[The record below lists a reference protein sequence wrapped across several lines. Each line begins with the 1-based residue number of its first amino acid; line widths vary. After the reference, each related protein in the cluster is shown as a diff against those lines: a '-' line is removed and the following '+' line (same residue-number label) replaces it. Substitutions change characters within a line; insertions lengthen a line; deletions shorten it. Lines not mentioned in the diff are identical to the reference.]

1 MRKIIDISANT
12 TYDVVWTGGK
22 FMGPS
27 DIEIC
32 SNCGRVIS
40 RLEQAYIFEGNIVC
54 AECDNTLRSGPLP
67 ELLTVPGP
75 AALHEMVIVDEPQ
88 PEATSPSKE
97 DEREKG
103 KQSQRIDKPVGV
115 IIAGVILCLLG
126 VALIDIGLV
135 GLAVF
140 FLGGFLI
147 GMLMAGGCITFGL
160 LILVLGIAAIVVAVI
175 SVRRSTH

>member
-1 MRKIIDISANT
+1 
-12 TYDVVWTGGK
+12 
-22 FMGPS
+22 MGPS
-27 DIEIC
+27 EIEIC
-32 SNCGRVIS
+32 SNCGRAIS

-54 AECDNTLRSGPLP
+54 VECDNTLRSGPLP
-67 ELLTVPGP
+67 EPLTVPEP
-75 AALHEMVIVDEPQ
+75 PVEPEPTASPELVIVAGPQ

-97 DEREKG
+97 DEQEKG
-103 KQSQRIDKPVGV
+103 KQSRRVNKPVGF

-147 GMLMAGGCITFGL
+147 GMLMAGGCLTSGM
-160 LILVLGIAAIVVAVI
+160 LILILGIAAIVVAVI
-175 SVRRSTH
+175 SVRCLPRERSR

>member
-1 MRKIIDISANT
+1 
-12 TYDVVWTGGK
+12 
-22 FMGPS
+22 MGPS

-32 SNCGRVIS
+32 SNCGRAIS

-67 ELLTVPGP
+67 EPLTVPEP
-75 AALHEMVIVDEPQ
+75 AALPELVTVDEPQ

-97 DEREKG
+97 DEQG
-103 KQSQRIDKPVGV
+103 KQSQRVDKPVGF
-115 IIAGVILCLLG
+115 IIAGVILCFLG
-126 VALIDIGLV
+126 VVLIELGLA

-147 GMLMAGGCITFGL
+147 GMLMAGGCLTFGL

-175 SVRRSTH
+175 SVRGLPRERSR